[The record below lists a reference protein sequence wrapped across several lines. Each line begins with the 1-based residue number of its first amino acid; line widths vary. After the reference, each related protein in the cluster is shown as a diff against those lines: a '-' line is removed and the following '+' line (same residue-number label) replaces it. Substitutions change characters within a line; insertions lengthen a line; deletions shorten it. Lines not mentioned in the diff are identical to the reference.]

1 MSVNQKIASLM
12 RTLSLPST
20 PNVITQLKNLLG
32 SGGGCDDFTLTVE
45 ALAFVNPGLSDD
57 SLGLIISATNQ
68 EYFFKEEEGV
78 VSRILPWLALP
89 EELIGDD
96 GGFLPSLNI
105 ITDRSCCQDAIEIS
119 LVGEDTQDLAEY
131 VPLDF
136 EVPAGESAIMIPL
149 VFSREASFGPKIIG
163 VQAIGCGQNK
173 IKDIYFEYI
182 NPNTYVCPESIEAF
196 VSVYNNFGTWYN
208 LYIYSETAGDYEVEF
223 FINGISAGITRGY
236 TNGGGEEIQVYVS
249 AVWNPSAYHSLNIR
263 FTPWPFSGT
272 TEDCGDYCVV
282 SFGGTGSFSEP
293 ITLLPC
299 GPEPYYGMSAIG
311 EDILLGSRPSPSGT
325 FESEG
330 PSAAP
335 K

>member
-1 MSVNQKIASLM
+1 M
-12 RTLSLPST
+12 RTLGLPST

-45 ALAFVNPGLSDD
+45 ALAFVNPGLGDD
-57 SLGLIISATNQ
+57 SIGLIISATNQ

-78 VSRILPWLALP
+78 VSLVLPWLALP

-105 ITDRSCCQDAIEIS
+105 ITDRSCCQDAIQIS

-136 EVPAGESAIMIPL
+136 EVPAEESAIMIPL
-149 VFSREASFGPKIIG
+149 VFSPEASFGPKIIG

-196 VSVYNNFGTWYN
+196 VSVYNNFGTWYD

-223 FINGISAGITRGY
+223 FINGISAGITTGY
-236 TNGGGEEIQVYVS
+236 TNGNGEQIRVNVS
-249 AVWNPSAYHSLNIR
+249 KSWNPSAYHSLDIR

-272 TEDCGDYCVV
+272 TEDCGDYCV
-282 SFGGTGSFSEP
+282 SFGRTGSFSES

-299 GPEPYYGMSAIG
+299 APEPYYGMSAIG
-311 EDILLGSRPSPSGT
+311 EDILVT
-325 FESEG
+325 YT
-330 PSAAP
+330 PSAP
-335 K
+335 SK

>member
-1 MSVNQKIASLM
+1 MFNKTKELLQLLKLPTNSQTI
-12 RTLSLPST
+12 RTLDAAF
-20 PNVITQLKNLLG
+20 G
-32 SGGGCDDFTLTVE
+32 RGGGGCDDFTLTVE
-45 ALAFVNPGLSDD
+45 ALAFVNPGLGDD
-57 SLGLIISATNQ
+57 SIGLIISATNQ
-68 EYFFKEEEGV
+68 EYFFKEKEEV

-105 ITDRSCCQDAIEIS
+105 ITDRSCCQDAIQIS

-136 EVPAGESAIMIPL
+136 EVPAEESAIMIPL
-149 VFSREASFGPKIIG
+149 VFSSEASFGPKIIG

-196 VSVYNNFGTWYN
+196 VSVYNNFGTWYD

-223 FINGISAGITRGY
+223 FINGISAGITTGY
-236 TNGGGEEIQVYVS
+236 TKGNGEQIRVNVS
-249 AVWNPSAYHSLNIR
+249 AAWNPSAYHSLDIR
-263 FTPWPFSGT
+263 FAPYEFVDGTP
-272 TEDCGDYCVV
+272 CGNYCVV

-299 GPEPYYGMSAIG
+299 EPEPYYGMAAIG

-325 FESEG
+325 FESADS
-330 PSAAP
+330 SAAP
-335 K
+335 KAK